1 MTVLF
6 YSSGILNTAAIP
18 ILEGKDWIA
27 EGIINTSFGQ
37 PPVCFTSNSL
47 VRQVDGL
54 SSLDFT
60 LLFMRVPLGNYY
72 QCGLGGM
79 GDRFDLVK
87 PPSNSII
94 DSKENH

>member
-6 YSSGILNTAAIP
+6 YSSGILNTAVIP

-60 LLFMRVPLGNYY
+60 LLFM
-72 QCGLGGM
+72 
-79 GDRFDLVK
+79 
-87 PPSNSII
+87 
-94 DSKENH
+94 